1 MEHICCIV
9 FSIRIYIWLHII
21 YYNIMEIVGMDFMKF
36 AAIDLIKQQIG
47 EEKIEM
53 IKNLLLDGSI
63 VKKISEDLIGTGNV
77 VLILPKE
84 NDIIIYRLKKSVT
97 ADLEINDDELI
108 DCHSLSSLINKFVN
122 EVIA

>member
-1 MEHICCIV
+1 
-9 FSIRIYIWLHII
+9 
-21 YYNIMEIVGMDFMKF
+21 MEIVGMDFMKF